1 MHVPPPGAGPP
12 AGGNCARTTPCHA
25 PVCPPK
31 AAWRR
36 RNALT
41 RPHFSAKDSRES
53 TEAKTVNGALP
64 AVKARLR
71 LLPVRPIP
79 YAAGGSNGT
88 RPAPRV
94 RGNRRRTNASAK
106 AADGA
111 AHISAAQQRH
121 SAGGTNAA
129 GCAATLVESAAVSPA
144 ARNRPPA
151 PSGPAPV
158 SRGQSSRA
166 ERSKAPGRMM
176 RPGAS
181 AVSSSGPVSFRQGR
195 SAQPGRRRF
204 CPFAASAASRPPSR
218 RYVSG
223 AAPIFM
229 RTSAGRT
236 GSYRSPSGTRLR
248 PRCPDP
254 DCAGRSVRRSRR

>member
-1 MHVPPPGAGPP
+1 MRVPPPETEPS

-53 TEAKTVNGALP
+53 TKAKIVNGALR
-64 AVKARLR
+64 AVKARQR
-71 LLPVRPIP
+71 LLPGRPIP

-106 AADGA
+106 AADSA

-144 ARNRPPA
+144 ARNRPPPA
-151 PSGPAPV
+151 SSGPAPAYLG
-158 SRGQSSRA
+158 SLPEPNA
-166 ERSKAPGRMM
+166 AK
-176 RPGAS
+176 RPDA
-181 AVSSSGPVSFRQGR
+181 
-195 SAQPGRRRF
+195 
-204 CPFAASAASRPPSR
+204 
-218 RYVSG
+218 
-223 AAPIFM
+223 
-229 RTSAGRT
+229 
-236 GSYRSPSGTRLR
+236 
-248 PRCPDP
+248 
-254 DCAGRSVRRSRR
+254 

>member
-1 MHVPPPGAGPP
+1 MRVPPPGAGPP
-12 AGGNCARTTPCHA
+12 AGENCTRTAPCHA

-41 RPHFSAKDSRES
+41 RPHFSAKDSRKP
-53 TEAKTVNGALP
+53 TKAKTVNGALR
-64 AVKARLR
+64 AVKARQR
-71 LLPVRPIP
+71 LLPVPPIP

-88 RPAPRV
+88 RPALRV

-121 SAGGTNAA
+121 SAGGANAA
-129 GCAATLVESAAVSPA
+129 DGAAALVKSAAVSPA
-144 ARNRPPA
+144 ARNRPR
-151 PSGPAPV
+151 PV
-158 SRGQSSRA
+158 RPRARLLEQSSRA

-181 AVSSSGPVSFRQGR
+181 AVSSSAPVSFRQGR
-195 SAQPGRRRF
+195 SAQPGRRR
-204 CPFAASAASRPPSR
+204 CCRFAASAASHPPSR
-218 RYVSG
+218 RYIPG
-223 AAPIFM
+223 AAPVFM
-229 RTSAGRT
+229 RTSAGQT
-236 GSYRSPSGTRLR
+236 ESYRSPSGTRLR

-254 DCAGRSVRRSRR
+254 DCAGRSGRRSRR

>member
-1 MHVPPPGAGPP
+1 MRVPPPGAGPP
-12 AGGNCARTTPCHA
+12 AGGNCTRTAPCHA

-41 RPHFSAKDSRES
+41 RPHFSAKDSRKP
-53 TEAKTVNGALP
+53 TKAKTVNGALR
-64 AVKARLR
+64 AVKARQR

-129 GCAATLVESAAVSPA
+129 GCAAALVKSAAASA
-144 ARNRPPA
+144 TARNRPP
-151 PSGPAPV
+151 PPRPAPRPLTWAV
-158 SRGQSSRA
+158 FQSRTQQSARTHDAS
-166 ERSKAPGRMM
+166 GRFGCFFF
-176 RPGAS
+176 RPCL
-181 AVSSSGPVSFRQGR
+181 FRQGR

-223 AAPIFM
+223 AAPVFM

-254 DCAGRSVRRSRR
+254 DCAGRSGRRSRR